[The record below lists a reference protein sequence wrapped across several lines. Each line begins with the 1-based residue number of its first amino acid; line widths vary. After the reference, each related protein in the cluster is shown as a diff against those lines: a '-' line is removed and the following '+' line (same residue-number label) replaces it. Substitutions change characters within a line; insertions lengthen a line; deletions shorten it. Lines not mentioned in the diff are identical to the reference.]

1 MVWYGMVWYGMEWE
15 EGFKEIV
22 VSIPEN
28 NSLKNILVPKKRT
41 FFKTFPT
48 FTLISFSN
56 ISRKLDKVQF
66 TETLLTVS

>member
-1 MVWYGMVWYGMEWE
+1 MESIYYSKESVAWLGFDGMEWE

-28 NSLKNILVPKKRT
+28 NSLKNNLVPKKRT
-41 FFKTFPT
+41 FLKTFPT

-56 ISRKLDKVQF
+56 ISRRLD
-66 TETLLTVS
+66 